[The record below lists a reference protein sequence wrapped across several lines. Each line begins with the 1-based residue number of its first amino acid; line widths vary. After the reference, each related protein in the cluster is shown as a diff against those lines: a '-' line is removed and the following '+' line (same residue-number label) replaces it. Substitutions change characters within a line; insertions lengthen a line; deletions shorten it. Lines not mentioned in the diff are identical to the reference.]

1 MNRWLWVALA
11 VGVVLSI
18 VVAYRIAHLALIL
31 GSEDGRWIYGYIYGF
46 NPRSLVFS
54 AIGFAIAAA
63 PLLLSRETVRRR
75 EWWLL
80 AYCLLTGTAIQMRL
94 RTLTPYTLGRVFE
107 SDGSNGYYGAT
118 RQYRASVLLKDFDR
132 LRPTLTVHPRSNMP
146 GKLALVYAL
155 ESVSTDPSTLAMLVI
170 VISNL
175 GGVVLYWLV
184 RDLTSDPSVALTS
197 FVFYLFVPGKLF
209 FFPILNTIT
218 PVAVIVCLYLWNR
231 AIRHGHLL
239 WSVALGVGLF
249 GLTVFEPLP
258 LVTGLMFA
266 ALAVSA
272 FVNGEVDVRRLV
284 THAAAAAASFLTAM
298 LAVRLWLHFD
308 LATVLRHVTADAVE
322 FNTIARRPYRI
333 WVWRDLVDFS
343 IAAGLV
349 QTFLFV
355 ALVLSILREWRG
367 IRRNWM
373 AAFAV
378 SLAATLAVT
387 DLLGVNR
394 GETVRLWVFFSC
406 LVQVPAAYVCVRLHN
421 RVATLA
427 TLATSIVVGAIG
439 TSMMTFAQP

>member
-11 VGVVLSI
+11 VGVALSI

-63 PLLLSRETVRRR
+63 PLLLSSETVRRR

-94 RTLTPYTLGRVFE
+94 RTLTPYTVGRVFE

-118 RQYRASVLLKDFDR
+118 RQYPASVLLKNFDR
-132 LRPTLTVHPRSNMP
+132 LRPTLTIHPRSNMP
-146 GKLALVYAL
+146 GKLAFVYGL
-155 ESVSTDPSTLAMLVI
+155 KRLSTDPSTLALLV
-170 VISNL
+170 VVVSNI

-209 FFPILNTIT
+209 FFPILNTVT
-218 PVAVIVCLYLWNR
+218 PVGVIVCLYLWNR
-231 AIRHGHLL
+231 AVRRGLLL

-258 LVTGLMFA
+258 LVTGLIFA
-266 ALAVSA
+266 AIAASA
-272 FVNGEVDVRRLV
+272 FANGEVDVRGLV
-284 THAAAAAASFLTAM
+284 THAAAAAASFVAAM
-298 LAVRLWLHFD
+298 LAIRLWLHFD
-308 LATVLRHVTADAVE
+308 LPTVLRHVTAEAVE

-343 IAAGLV
+343 IATGLV
-349 QTFLFV
+349 QTLLFA
-355 ALVLSILREWRG
+355 ALVLAFLREWRG
-367 IRRNWM
+367 IGRHWM

-378 SLAATLAVT
+378 GLAAALAVT

-394 GETVRLWVFFSC
+394 GETVRLWIFFSC
-406 LVQVPAAYVCVRLHN
+406 LVQVPAAYACVRLRT
-421 RVATLA
+421 RVATLVA
-427 TLATSIVVGAIG
+427 LATSIVVGALG